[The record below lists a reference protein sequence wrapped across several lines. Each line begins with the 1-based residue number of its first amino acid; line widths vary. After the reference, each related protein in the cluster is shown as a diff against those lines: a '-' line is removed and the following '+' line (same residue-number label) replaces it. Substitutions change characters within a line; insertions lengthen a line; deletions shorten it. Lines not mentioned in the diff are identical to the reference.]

1 MLGDMRRDRY
11 DSVFHS
17 HDRTGG
23 KEDRPH
29 HRNLSI
35 FRIHERLVSGHVY
48 DGQRP
53 GGMGMAR
60 ISRKR
65 MGMNYPYTVYYVDM
79 RGIRQIC
86 LNVEKYIQE
95 QETCEYV
102 KPAPPHEA
110 AKLIQMLLSHK
121 FFVHVSSA
129 CGM

>member
-35 FRIHERLVSGHVY
+35 FRIHKRLVCGHVY

-86 LNVEKYIQE
+86 LNVEKYIQACPKSFSFMSAPLAV
-95 QETCEYV
+95 CEHS
-102 KPAPPHEA
+102 KDFDEHR
-110 AKLIQMLLSHK
+110 KD
-121 FFVHVSSA
+121 
-129 CGM
+129 